1 MLQNFD
7 DASDPTLGPT
17 RVAALRKAMAA
28 QGIDGYVIPRADEY
42 QGEYVPPGSER
53 LRWLTG
59 FAGSAG
65 MAAVLARKA
74 CLFVD
79 GRYTVQA
86 REQVDT
92 ATFDIHGV
100 QGEKLSDWI
109 VTHAPKGAQI
119 GYDPRLATP
128 AWVESFESK
137 LTAAGLGLRAVDGNL
152 VDAVWADRP
161 AAPVGAVAVHPA
173 AFAGLDAASKLA
185 DLQAILTKA
194 GETALVLTMPDSIAW
209 LLNIRGSDIPYTP
222 FALSFAIVLA
232 QGRMEWF
239 IDPRKLDDAARDHVT
254 GIAELREPAQ
264 LSARLAALGAAKAKV
279 RLDPQTASQWFLT
292 TLTAAGATIKRHAD
306 PCQLAKARKNPAELA
321 GARAAHLRDGVAM
334 CRMLA
339 WLAREAPAG
348 GLDEIAVAQK
358 LEAFR
363 QATGVLKDLSFDTI
377 SAAGPHAALP
387 HYRVNNRSNLP
398 LEPNSLFLID
408 SGGQYQDGTT
418 DITRTIAIGT
428 VAEEARQRFTL
439 VLKGMIAVSLARF
452 PKGTRGI
459 ELDTLARRALWAA
472 GLDFD
477 HGTGHGTGSYLS
489 VHEGPQRIS
498 KGGLVDLEPGMII
511 SNEPGYY
518 KEGHY
523 GIRIENLVIVTE
535 AAPIPGG
542 DRPMLGFETLTLA
555 PIDRHMILADMLSAE
570 EKRWFDA
577 YHARVLAEIG
587 PQLDGPDRAWLETA
601 TAEL

>member
-7 DASDPTLGPT
+7 DTSDPTLGPA

-28 QGIDGYVIPRADEY
+28 QGIDGYIIPRADEH

-86 REQVDT
+86 REQTDT
-92 ATFDIHGV
+92 ATFDILGV

-109 VTHAPKGAQI
+109 ITYAPKGARI

-137 LTAAGLGLRAVDGNL
+137 LTAAGLGLKAVDGNL

-161 AAPVGAVAVHPA
+161 VAPAGAVVVHPVA
-173 AFAGLDAASKLA
+173 LAGLEAAGKLA
-185 DLQAILTKA
+185 GLQALLIKA
-194 GETALVLTMPDSIAW
+194 GEDALVLTMPDSIAW

-222 FALSFAIVLA
+222 FALSFAIVPA
-232 QGRMEWF
+232 HGRMEWF
-239 IDPRKLDDAARDHVT
+239 IDPHKLDAAVRAHV
-254 GIAELREPAQ
+254 GAIADIQNPDQ
-264 LSARLAALGAAKAKV
+264 LSVRLVTLGAAKAKV

-292 TLTAAGATIKRHAD
+292 TLTAAGAIIKRDAD
-306 PCQLAKARKNPAELA
+306 PCQLAKARKTPAELA

-334 CRMLA
+334 CRLLA

-348 GLDEIAVAQK
+348 KLDEITVAQK
-358 LEAFR
+358 LEGFR

-387 HYRVNNRSNLP
+387 HYRVNRRSNLP
-398 LEPNSLFLID
+398 LEPNSVFLLD

-428 VAEEARQRFTL
+428 VAKEARQRFTL

-452 PKGTRGI
+452 PKGTRGV

-472 GLDFD
+472 GFDFD
-477 HGTGHGTGSYLS
+477 HGTGHGIGSYLS

-535 AAPIPGG
+535 AAAIPGG

-555 PIDRHMILADMLSAE
+555 PIDRHMTLADMLSAD
-570 EKRWFDA
+570 EKRWLDA
-577 YHARVLAEIG
+577 YHARVRAEMG
-587 PQLDGPDRAWLETA
+587 PQLDAPDRAWLEAA
-601 TAEL
+601 TAAV